1 MHLPAFIDFAN
12 VFIRYRSKQSIS
24 ELSLIATEVVSTTDF
39 FLERNYSYG
48 TKTSINFVDVRSKPR
63 ICKLFEFYTIFF
75 SCCTLNSLD
84 SIICRCAWMFH
95 NFYLSVLSYLLD
107 NENTRGTSMF
117 VNVPSQWGLSSGYKY
132 FWICFNIYLS
142 IIYFIWYTARYTNT
156 RWTRVP
162 PNATRS
168 TKLWGA

>member
-1 MHLPAFIDFAN
+1 MILTGKKFILLSSVQSTFYSILDVRSCRAPIMHLNQNRGQRNNVCLKYLYLYIYIFVINLDLQQLSVGLNITCVHLPAFIDFAN

-84 SIICRCAWMFH
+84 SIICRCA
-95 NFYLSVLSYLLD
+95 
-107 NENTRGTSMF
+107 
-117 VNVPSQWGLSSGYKY
+117 
-132 FWICFNIYLS
+132 
-142 IIYFIWYTARYTNT
+142 
-156 RWTRVP
+156 
-162 PNATRS
+162 
-168 TKLWGA
+168 